1 MRRRKGVVG
10 AFIVV
15 AIGAALSAVFCW
27 RQMMGQPA
35 QTVQKANG
43 NIAPVLKLLLIVAA
57 LIAIG
62 FSMIVIDLPNK
73 NYLWI
78 VAEIVV
84 AVLLILAAVSNL
96 RRVFGGKR

>member
-1 MRRRKGVVG
+1 M
-10 AFIVV
+10 
-15 AIGAALSAVFCW
+15 S
-27 RQMMGQPA
+27 QPA

-43 NIAPVLKLLLIVAA
+43 SIAVPLLKLLLIVVA
-57 LIAIG
+57 LGALG
-62 FSMIVIDLPNK
+62 FSFIIIDLPNK